1 MFIAVTIAR
10 VRARTLARCLLACTL
25 MGSGMP
31 AHAQT
36 ESQIYTLD
44 AAASQLYWR
53 VYSDGT
59 LARLGH
65 NHVIAAREF
74 SGTVQLREPL
84 ALSSVELAIPVA
96 ALVVDDPAL
105 RAQLGDDFTS
115 LPSERDIAGTR
126 RNMLG
131 ARLLNAGEHP
141 QLLISGAGPEGAPGN
156 QQMALRITVAGRT
169 VTQDVPVIVTIEG
182 ATVQARASF
191 RLTHEALGLE
201 PFSALLGALK
211 VAQPLDFD
219 MHLVA
224 RRQD

>member
-1 MFIAVTIAR
+1 MFPFA
-10 VRARTLARCLLACTL
+10 TLARLRAPVLTFCMLACAWAGPGNLTL
-25 MGSGMP
+25 
-31 AHAQT
+31 AQALPQT
-36 ESQIYTLD
+36 FTLD

-74 SGTVQLREPL
+74 TGTVQLQEPL
-84 ALSSVELAIPVA
+84 ALSTVEIQIPVA
-96 ALVVDDPAL
+96 ALVVDDPTL
-105 RAQLGDDFTS
+105 RAQLGDGFTS
-115 LPSERDIAGTR
+115 LPSAQDIAGTR
-126 RNMLG
+126 GNMLS

-141 QLLISGAGPEGAPGN
+141 RLLISGTGPLGKPGN
-156 QQMALRITVAGRT
+156 QQMALRITVAGMT
-169 VTQDVPVIVTIEG
+169 ATQNVPVVVTLQG
-182 ATVQARASF
+182 DTVQAHASF

-211 VAQPLDFD
+211 VAQPMDFD
-219 MHLVA
+219 LHLVA

>member
-1 MFIAVTIAR
+1 MIPCQTFIP
-10 VRARTLARCLLACTL
+10 RALLRALLCFALAGVCQDALAQ
-25 MGSGMP
+25 GEP
-31 AHAQT
+31 
-36 ESQIYTLD
+36 QIYTLD
-44 AAASQLYWR
+44 APASQVYWR

-74 SGTVQLREPL
+74 SGTVLLREPL
-84 ALSSVELAIPVA
+84 AASSVELAIPVA

-105 RAQLGDDFTS
+105 RARLGDGFTS
-115 LPSERDIAGTR
+115 QPSEQDIAGTR

-131 ARLLNAGEHP
+131 ARLLNAEEHP
-141 QLLISGAGPEGAPGN
+141 HVLISGTGPLGAPGN
-156 QQMALRITVAGRT
+156 QSMSLRITVAGRT
-169 VTQDVPVIVTIEG
+169 VSQEVPLTVTLDG
-182 ATVQARASF
+182 ATLQAQASF
-191 RLTHEALGLE
+191 RLTHEALALE

-219 MHLVA
+219 LLLVA